1 MDGLILGIDPGK
13 SGGFALVTDTGAV
26 VYAFDKH
33 TPTDI
38 VQILKLVAPN
48 IKMAYLEQVS
58 AMPKQGVCSV
68 FTFGQNY
75 GWWQGVLTALG
86 IRIER
91 VTPQKWQAYMKCR
104 TGGDKNVSKARAQ
117 ELFPEE
123 KITHAVAD
131 ALLIGEYGR
140 RVTGNTNVE
149 DL

>member
-1 MDGLILGIDPGK
+1 MILGIDPGK
-13 SGGFALVTDTGAV
+13 SGGFALANVTGAIA
-26 VYAFDKH
+26 YAFDKH

-38 VQILKLVAPN
+38 IQILKPLAPT
-48 IKMAYLEQVS
+48 IKMAYIERVS
-58 AMPKQGVCSV
+58 AMPKQGVVSV

-86 IRIER
+86 IPIER
-91 VTPQKWQAYMKCR
+91 VQPLKWQTYMGCR

-117 ELFPEE
+117 ELFPQE

-131 ALLIGEYGR
+131 ALLIAEYGR
-140 RVTGNTNVE
+140 RITARTNVE

>member
-1 MDGLILGIDPGK
+1 MILGIDPGK
-13 SGGFALVTDTGAV
+13 SGGFALITETGGIA
-26 VYAFDKH
+26 YAFDKH

-38 VQILKLVAPN
+38 VQILRLVAPT
-48 IKMAYLEQVS
+48 IKIAYIERVS
-58 AMPKQGVCSV
+58 AMPKQGVVSV

-91 VTPQKWQAYMKCR
+91 VVPLKWQTYMGCR

-131 ALLIGEYGR
+131 ALLIAEYGR
-140 RVTGNTNVE
+140 RVQSNTNVE